1 MKHST
6 AALASL
12 ALTVCCGLAADI
24 PAAKPGATAAR
35 EPQVSDYLLV
45 YFKDETHSPYFA
57 LSRDGYTFGDVNG
70 GKPVMDG
77 LKLAEQKGV
86 RDPHIMRGPDNA
98 FYLAVTD
105 LHVSAR
111 KLGLR
116 DTEWERPAEQY
127 DWGNNRAIVMMKSTN
142 LIDWS
147 HSIFRIDRAFEE
159 TRDVGCI
166 WAPETIYDPANRKL
180 MVYFTMRLGHG
191 KTKLYY
197 SYADEAFTRL
207 ETVPQELFKYPP
219 GNQILDADITKVGDT
234 YHMFY
239 VAQGNSGDIQ
249 GGIKQAVSD
258 KINRDY
264 VFDPVTYD
272 PEKVG
277 REAPNVWCRLGTDT
291 YVLMYDVFGANP
303 GNMGFSETTDFK
315 HFKNLGRFNEGV
327 MKTTNFTR
335 PKHGAVMHV
344 TEAEARA
351 LAAHWKFDY
360 NSLPVAAQKDQSAR

>member
-1 MKHST
+1 MKKSIPPLT
-6 AALASL
+6 VAALAVFVFSASITL
-12 ALTVCCGLAADI
+12 EAETGTAK
-24 PAAKPGATAAR
+24 AAK
-35 EPQVSDYLLV
+35 EPPVSAYLMV

-57 LSRDGYTFGDVNG
+57 LSRDGYTFADVNA
-70 GKPVMDG
+70 GKPIMDG

-98 FYLAVTD
+98 FYLVMTD
-105 LHVSAR
+105 LHVFAQ

-116 DTEWERPAEQY
+116 DTQWERPAEEY
-127 DWGNNRAIVMMKSTN
+127 DWGNNRAIVMMKSKD

-159 TRDVGCI
+159 TRNVGCI
-166 WAPETIYDPANRKL
+166 WAPETIYDDVAGKL
-180 MVYFTMRLGHG
+180 MVYFTMRLDHG

-197 SYADEAFTRL
+197 SYADEAFTNL

-219 GNQILDADITKVGDT
+219 GNQILDADITKVGDK

-264 VFDPVTYD
+264 VLIP
-272 PEKVG
+272 
-277 REAPNVWCRLGTDT
+277 
-291 YVLMYDVFGANP
+291 
-303 GNMGFSETTDFK
+303 
-315 HFKNLGRFNEGV
+315 
-327 MKTTNFTR
+327 
-335 PKHGAVMHV
+335 
-344 TEAEARA
+344 
-351 LAAHWKFDY
+351 
-360 NSLPVAAQKDQSAR
+360 